1 MTMDK
6 QTNIPLETT
15 AKYQPLSNLDVNFYT
30 RDIQTSILNFI
41 VTRNH
46 KPLLLGK
53 SNVVTNISLEF
64 EDGSI
69 VRDDLTIK
77 DGINGI
83 LSYTLS
89 DEMLR
94 HTGKVTGQ
102 VDIAIKGKEDTV
114 VERLFSFNIS
124 KTLKENNRSTTVSSF
139 PLTDISN

>member
-83 LSYTLS
+83 RS
-89 DEMLR
+89 EE
-94 HTGKVTGQ
+94 HTSELQSRFDLVC
-102 VDIAIKGKEDTV
+102 
-114 VERLFSFNIS
+114 RLLLEKKKKN
-124 KTLKENNRSTTVSSF
+124 STT
-139 PLTDISN
+139 